1 MTTATA
7 PASGST
13 TNNNNGQ
20 AASSTTTAILRI
32 SPQTFQ
38 FTASKVSSGLV
49 SKLKIKNLHAT
60 PVGYKFK
67 TNAPLRYSVKPVLGV
82 LAPGQSIEVFVRC
95 ESWVNPQDRF
105 LLQSVP
111 LTDAESQHIDA
122 VTWKEIDRRRLV
134 ENFIQCSSSSTLSI
148 REPQDDGG
156 SLSSSS
162 NCSSGSSSRTS
173 STRSAP
179 SRQQPHQG
187 QQQQRRPSVAHVHA
201 AAIAAGRRPS
211 ASSTTSST
219 TSSPGSYPTLFTAKS
234 SSAPRSSSQPY
245 SNSSTAQGTKGS
257 SSSVSYLATTISNSR
272 QTIRTVSRF
281 LAVRQYTKMQ
291 VLTVSL
297 VCLLLGLLLPLEKVF
312 LMVSGS
318 SSSMGAGAAS
328 TTSAQFKSGFI
339 GKQKNGGS
347 PFVPASSASFGA
359 LPILVTAQAAA
370 AAAAASARK
379 PVVEAA
385 VFAPPSA
392 VSVPE
397 DEKVAA
403 ASGSSVFEEVRPVA
417 DVEGAI

>member
-1 MTTATA
+1 M
-7 PASGST
+7 
-13 TNNNNGQ
+13 
-20 AASSTTTAILRI
+20 
-32 SPQTFQ
+32 
-38 FTASKVSSGLV
+38 
-49 SKLKIKNLHAT
+49 
-60 PVGYKFK
+60 
-67 TNAPLRYSVKPVLGV
+67 
-82 LAPGQSIEVFVRC
+82 
-95 ESWVNPQDRF
+95 
-105 LLQSVP
+105 
-111 LTDAESQHIDA
+111 
-122 VTWKEIDRRRLV
+122 
-134 ENFIQCSSSSTLSI
+134 

-179 SRQQPHQG
+179 SRQQPQLG

-201 AAIAAGRRPS
+201 AAVAAGRRPS

-219 TSSPGSYPTLFTAKS
+219 TSSPGSYPTLFTAKGS
-234 SSAPRSSSQPY
+234 PAPKSSSQPY
-245 SNSSTAQGTKGS
+245 SNNSTAQGSKGS
-257 SSSVSYLATTISNSR
+257 SSLVSYLATTFSNSR

-339 GKQKNGGS
+339 GKKKNGGS
-347 PFVPASSASFGA
+347 PFSSASSASFGA

-379 PVVEAA
+379 PVFEAA

-397 DEKVAA
+397 DERLDA
-403 ASGSSVFEEVRPVA
+403 ASGSSVFEEVRPAA

>member
-1 MTTATA
+1 MTTTTA
-7 PASGST
+7 PTSGSV
-13 TNNNNGQ
+13 TNSNNAQ
-20 AASSTTTAILRI
+20 AASTTTPAILRI

-49 SKLKIKNLHAT
+49 SKLKIKNVHAT

-105 LLQSVP
+105 LLQSVS
-111 LTDAESQHIDA
+111 LTEPESQHIDA
-122 VTWKEIDRRRLV
+122 ITWKEIDRRRLV
-134 ENFIQCSSSSTLSI
+134 ETFIQCSSSSTLSM

-179 SRQQPHQG
+179 SSQQLLQG

-219 TSSPGSYPTLFTAKS
+219 TSSPGSYPTLFTAKT
-234 SSAPRSSSQPY
+234 SSAPKSSSQPY
-245 SNSSTAQGTKGS
+245 SNNSTAQESKGS
-257 SSSVSYLATTISNSR
+257 SSSVSYLATTFSNSR
-272 QTIRTVSRF
+272 QTIRTVSKF
-281 LAVRQYTKMQ
+281 LAIRQYTKMQ

-318 SSSMGAGAAS
+318 SSSMGAGTAS

-339 GKQKNGGS
+339 GKKNGGS
-347 PFVPASSASFGA
+347 PFSSGSSASFGA

-385 VFAPPSA
+385 VFTPPSA
-392 VSVPE
+392 VSVSE
-397 DEKVAA
+397 DESLAA
-403 ASGSSVFEEVRPVA
+403 ASGSSVFEEVQPIA

>member
-1 MTTATA
+1 MR
-7 PASGST
+7 P
-13 TNNNNGQ
+13 
-20 AASSTTTAILRI
+20 
-32 SPQTFQ
+32 
-38 FTASKVSSGLV
+38 SKVSSGLV

-67 TNAPLRYSVKPVLGV
+67 TNAPLCYSVKPVLGV

-105 LLQSVP
+105 LLQSVS
-111 LTDAESQHIDA
+111 LTEPESHHIDA

-134 ENFIQCSSSSTLSI
+134 ENFIQCSSSSTLSM

-173 STRSAP
+173 SMRSVH
-179 SRQQPHQG
+179 SRQQLQHGLQQQG
-187 QQQQRRPSVAHVHA
+187 QQQQKRSSVAHVHA
-201 AAIAAGRRPS
+201 AAIAAGRRHS
-211 ASSTTSST
+211 VSSTTSST
-219 TSSPGSYPTLFTAKS
+219 TSSPGSYPTLFTVKG
-234 SSAPRSSSQPY
+234 SSAPRASSQLY
-245 SNSSTAQGTKGS
+245 SGNSTAQGSKGS
-257 SSSVSYLATTISNSR
+257 SSSGSYLATKFSNSR

-312 LMVSGS
+312 LMGSGS
-318 SSSMGAGAAS
+318 SSSMGAGTAS
-328 TTSAQFKSGFI
+328 ATSAQFKSGFI
-339 GKQKNGGS
+339 GKKKGGGS
-347 PFVPASSASFGA
+347 PFASASPASFGA
-359 LPILVTAQAAA
+359 LPILVTAQAAAA

-385 VFAPPSA
+385 VFAPPHA
-392 VSVPE
+392 VSVPD
-397 DEKVAA
+397 DEGPA
-403 ASGSSVFEEVRPVA
+403 ASGSSVFEEVQPVS

>member
-1 MTTATA
+1 MTTTTA
-7 PASGST
+7 PASGSA
-13 TNNNNGQ
+13 TNNNIAQ
-20 AASSTTTAILRI
+20 AASSTTSAILRI

-49 SKLKIKNLHAT
+49 SKLKIKNVHAT

-105 LLQSVP
+105 LLQSVS
-111 LTDAESQHIDA
+111 LTEPESRHIDA

-134 ENFIQCSSSSTLSI
+134 ETFIQCSSSSTLSM

-179 SRQQPHQG
+179 SRQQLPQG
-187 QQQQRRPSVAHVHA
+187 QQQERRPSVAHVHA

-219 TSSPGSYPTLFTAKS
+219 TSSPGSYPTLFTAKT

-245 SNSSTAQGTKGS
+245 SNNSTAQESKGS
-257 SSSVSYLATTISNSR
+257 SSSVSYLATTFSNSR
-272 QTIRTVSRF
+272 QTIRTVSKF
-281 LAVRQYTKMQ
+281 LAIRQYTKMQ

-297 VCLLLGLLLPLEKVF
+297 VCLLLGLLLPLEKLF

-318 SSSMGAGAAS
+318 SSNMGAGAAS

-339 GKQKNGGS
+339 GKKNGGS
-347 PFVPASSASFGA
+347 PFSSGSSASFGA

-385 VFAPPSA
+385 VFTPPSA

-397 DEKVAA
+397 DGRLAA
-403 ASGSSVFEEVRPVA
+403 ASGSSVFEEVQPVA

>member
-1 MTTATA
+1 
-7 PASGST
+7 
-13 TNNNNGQ
+13 
-20 AASSTTTAILRI
+20 
-32 SPQTFQ
+32 
-38 FTASKVSSGLV
+38 SKVSSGLV
-49 SKLKIKNLHAT
+49 SKLKIKNLYAT

-105 LLQSVP
+105 LLQSVT
-111 LTDAESQHIDA
+111 LTEPESQHIDA

-156 SLSSSS
+156 ALSSSS

-179 SRQQPHQG
+179 SHLQQQHHQQQQGQQG
-187 QQQQRRPSVAHVHA
+187 QQQSRPSVAHVHA
-201 AAIAAGRRPS
+201 AAIAAGRRHS
-211 ASSTTSST
+211 VSSTTSST
-219 TSSPGSYPTLFTAKS
+219 TSSPGSYPTLFTAKGSPAPKS
-234 SSAPRSSSQPY
+234 SKPY
-245 SNSSTAQGTKGS
+245 NGNNSTVKG
-257 SSSVSYLATTISNSR
+257 SSSVSYLATKFSNSR

-312 LMVSGS
+312 LMVSGNN
-318 SSSMGAGAAS
+318 SSSMGAGGAASS
-328 TTSAQFKSGFI
+328 TTSAQFKSGIF
-339 GKQKNGGS
+339 GKKKGGGS
-347 PFVPASSASFGA
+347 PFSSASSASFGA

-370 AAAAASARK
+370 AAAASAKK
-379 PVVEAA
+379 PVVEA
-385 VFAPPSA
+385 VVVAPPPPPVA
-392 VSVPE
+392 VVPE
-397 DEKVAA
+397 PLENAA
-403 ASGSSVFEEVRPVA
+403 AAAASSVFEQVRPVG

>member
-1 MTTATA
+1 MELK
-7 PASGST
+7 GS
-13 TNNNNGQ
+13 
-20 AASSTTTAILRI
+20 
-32 SPQTFQ
+32 
-38 FTASKVSSGLV
+38 SKVSSGLV

-105 LLQSVP
+105 LLQSVS
-111 LTDAESQHIDA
+111 LTEPESQHIDA

-134 ENFIQCSSSSTLSI
+134 ENFIQCSSSSTLSM

-162 NCSSGSSSRTS
+162 NYSSGSSSRTS
-173 STRSAP
+173 STRSTP
-179 SRQQPHQG
+179 SRQQPQHAQQQQG

-201 AAIAAGRRPS
+201 AAIAAGRRYS

-219 TSSPGSYPTLFTAKS
+219 TSSPGSYPTLFKVKG
-234 SSAPRSSSQPY
+234 SSAPRSSSHPY
-245 SNSSTAQGTKGS
+245 SSNSTAQGSKGS
-257 SSSVSYLATTISNSR
+257 PSSGSYLATKFSNSR
-272 QTIRTVSRF
+272 QTIRTISRF

-318 SSSMGAGAAS
+318 SSNMGAGTAS
-328 TTSAQFKSGFI
+328 ATSAQFKSGFI
-339 GKQKNGGS
+339 GKKKGGGS
-347 PFVPASSASFGA
+347 PFASASSGSFGA

-379 PVVEAA
+379 PVVEAS
-385 VFAPPSA
+385 VLAPPSA
-392 VSVPE
+392 VSVPN
-397 DEKVAA
+397 DERLA
-403 ASGSSVFEEVRPVA
+403 ASGSSVFEEVRPVS